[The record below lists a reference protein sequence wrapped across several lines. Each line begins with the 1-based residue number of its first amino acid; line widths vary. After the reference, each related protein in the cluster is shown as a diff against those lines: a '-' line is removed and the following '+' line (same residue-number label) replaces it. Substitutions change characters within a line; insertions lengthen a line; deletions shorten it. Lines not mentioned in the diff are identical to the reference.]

1 MMNCWYVI
9 CIWIRS
15 WYLIS
20 LWTCREILD
29 PENDLFS
36 TTTFEIIFEILK
48 LSLKNVCFIFSGWC
62 CHQKLSR
69 VFLIAVEN
77 NDRYL
82 NIRPIF
88 GDKLPTKEWR
98 QK

>member
-1 MMNCWYVI
+1 MYV
-9 CIWIRS
+9 
-15 WYLIS
+15 
-20 LWTCREILD
+20 
-29 PENDLFS
+29 LFLVVDVA
-36 TTTFEIIFEILK
+36 TK
-48 LSLKNVCFIFSGWC
+48 
-62 CHQKLSR
+62 KLSR